1 MARWYQTT
9 IRTGIDALVTNAD
22 RSTVSAHGRTVP
34 PARRTTVTRC
44 PETRRSGSRPA
55 ALRQRTR
62 RPGRPP
68 AVDDEHGSVRRPVR
82 GRDRARTPHAA
93 ASWNPVDRGER
104 CTTVLRPVHVG
115 LRRQGAGRRSARGY
129 ARSSREA
136 MAALGAA
143 GLQHGAAGP
152 GAHAGAKAV
161 LLGTATVVGLVGA
174 LHAALLE
181 RPGWASCD
189 EKCGI
194 PVEPVGPAVPAIPA
208 GFPEPQHRRRG
219 PPQGTSAKTTGG
231 RRSAATEAAVASRS
245 RSGVTVINTLY
256 SGVC

>member
-9 IRTGIDALVTNAD
+9 IRTGIDVRVTNAD
-22 RSTVSAHGRTVP
+22 HSTASAHGRTVP

-44 PETRRSGSRPA
+44 PESRRSGNRPA

-68 AVDDEHGSVRRPVR
+68 AVDDEHGCVRRPVR
-82 GRDRARTPHAA
+82 GRARARTPHVA
-93 ASWNPVDRGER
+93 ASWNPEDRGER
-104 CTTVLRPVHVG
+104 CTTVLRPERAG
-115 LRRQGAGRRSARGY
+115 RRRRGAGRRCARGY

-161 LLGTATVVGLVGA
+161 LLGTAAVVGLVGA
-174 LHAALLE
+174 LHAALLRRPE
-181 RPGWASCD
+181 RASCD
-189 EKCGI
+189 ERCGI
-194 PVEPVGPAVPAIPA
+194 PASPVDTVDPAIPA

-231 RRSAATEAAVASRS
+231 
-245 RSGVTVINTLY
+245 
-256 SGVC
+256 